1 MTVEMLNPKTAM
13 FYLAFLP
20 QFIDP
25 ASALP
30 VAAQFLILGAIVN
43 VMFSAADLAAVLLAG
58 MVMARLRKSGTVQR
72 WLQRAGGTI
81 LVALGIELAIQ
92 HG

>member
-1 MTVEMLNPKTAM
+1 
-13 FYLAFLP
+13 
-20 QFIDP
+20 
-25 ASALP
+25 
-30 VAAQFLILGAIVN
+30 
-43 VMFSAADLAAVLLAG
+43 MFSAADLAAVLLAG